1 MEHASKFIQ
10 PRAWL
15 GVPWWNMQLI
25 LNGAGGVGCVARRK
39 KGVVGSLGG
48 GFNPFSLNELG
59 NIKGRKNVSKS
70 WPE

>member
-1 MEHASKFIQ
+1 
-10 PRAWL
+10 
-15 GVPWWNMQLI
+15 MQLI